1 MKTGFDAVRDTF
13 AEALGNGDEVG
24 AAIALDVDGETVID
38 LWGGHRDPERTSP
51 WTSDTVVNVFSTTKI
66 VTALAVLVLADR
78 GTIDLDAPVA
88 TYWPEFAA
96 NGKDGIFVRHILGHT
111 SGVSAWEQPIT
122 ITDVYD
128 LPTSTARLAGQAPW
142 WAPGAAAGYHAV
154 TQGHL
159 LGEIIRRVDGRSL
172 TRFVAEELAAPLR
185 ADVQIGAREGD
196 WHRIAPV
203 IPPPPIQFD
212 MAAIDTTSIGFRT
225 MTGPTPDAELVNTPQ
240 WRQAEIG
247 AANGHTNAK
256 ALVTLLRAIALGGTA
271 DGVKVLSRPTIERI
285 FEVQADGPDL
295 VNGAVMRWGIGFGLT
310 PVATFPWL
318 PDGQVC
324 WWGGWGGSIAVIDLD
339 RRATFS
345 YTPNKMGGGGL
356 TGFESA
362 GRYLTA
368 AYDAL

>member
-51 WTSDTVVNVFSTTKI
+51 WTSDTIVNVFSTTKI

-96 NGKDGIFVRHILGHT
+96 NGKDGILVRHILGHT
-111 SGVSAWEQPIT
+111 SGVSGWEQPIT
-122 ITDVYD
+122 IADVYD
-128 LPTSTARLAGQAPW
+128 LPISTARLAGQAPW
-142 WAPGAAAGYHAV
+142 WTPGTAAGYHAV

-185 ADVQIGAREGD
+185 ADVQIGAREPD

-203 IPPPPIQFD
+203 IPPPPV
-212 MAAIDTTSIGFRT
+212 RT
-225 MTGPTPDAELVNTPQ
+225 RHTLRVQPA
-240 WRQAEIG
+240 
-247 AANGHTNAK
+247 TNASTH
-256 ALVTLLRAIALGGTA
+256 VRRGDQENPQTRTDHLREITAYPGWRTA
-271 DGVKVLSRPTIERI
+271 DELEWKGLEEHLFSRAMEHDSPR
-285 FEVQADGPDL
+285 L
-295 VNGAVMRWGIGFGLT
+295 R
-310 PVATFPWL
+310 
-318 PDGQVC
+318 
-324 WWGGWGGSIAVIDLD
+324 
-339 RRATFS
+339 
-345 YTPNKMGGGGL
+345 
-356 TGFESA
+356 
-362 GRYLTA
+362 
-368 AYDAL
+368 